1 MAQNAPPSQDVQDIQ
16 FKLHDKFTIFP
27 ESKEVKSLVSLLAVS
42 SAKGLLFAGN
52 PHSKELKV
60 FKLRDI
66 VDGKTSGQELKA
78 RVVNLPGEPKVLA
91 CSCDGSM
98 LAVNYV
104 LNNTGFLQIYQVD
117 SFLTA
122 TPTSLYNLP
131 VAPESNVFA
140 LQMLWNPVIP
150 NNIALILT
158 DGSVAMFTLNNG
170 QYDKV
175 TLGKEHQVKAGCW
188 SPKGKQI
195 VFGFAEGKLQQ
206 FKPNLQPARAIPCP
220 PGIHPGPFDCIA
232 VHWLS
237 TFQFAA
243 IFLQRGQEMCPS
255 LFIVNAPKAGQPSY
269 INYYDICYSAPGPRI
284 QQLSFNHIA
293 QWNLLLVTSANGV
306 EVGVLGTKDAGD
318 NPNWIQYTLL
328 DEARI
333 EMPLTESKD
342 ETYPLGFAFDTASS
356 HQVLVGEKKL
366 PVMPMIHVLSTHGH
380 LVSYN
385 FLNLA
390 PNAVDVCSPPPPLN
404 DVSGQFVPLKQT
416 IAAAA
421 ASAPANQTKPQFG
434 ENKPP
439 TSGQGFG
446 DMTFSTG
453 SNMVTSTPAIDKP
466 VPLFGTQP
474 AAAKPTAGFGFSTNT
489 PAASS
494 VTTAPA
500 NNKPSTGFGFGSAT
514 TTTTSAAQPFS
525 QPFGGAMTTGTP
537 FGGFSGTGFTA
548 KPNEA
553 PKQQPTQTQT
563 SQAANVNKN
572 PEANK
577 PLYTVPATFT
587 PPSVQQTQNNNKMEQ
602 KTIQPQTAANKMNL
616 NNGEIDEVVKQMIV
630 IQIEAFE
637 MELKHIGQ
645 QSKQLMENIGSPDEI
660 KSYSKQLNDLQEIL
674 EQANDHEFEQDVQS
688 LRHSMNESYAM
699 LAECRTK
706 LDLYNN
712 PNLNR
717 LSTVSSTDPTSRRQ
731 LAKLQSYVASN
742 QNQLSQLNQL
752 IDAQWSQYQDV
763 VRRNSKNQMHI
774 PCLDGI
780 YQRMS
785 KLKDLLAR
793 QRTKMN
799 YIKTKLKQKGLN
811 YKPPSEVDVT
821 SVAVGALTKNQSTM
835 ESLADSILSMSLS
848 QVVSQTQ
855 AKLSEDKLNA
865 IRDFTR
871 RQQQIA
877 IIKPKRPDRIG
888 LKSEVILETKL
899 ETERKQKEMAKK
911 QQQQQQMQQQQYVQ
925 QQQIQQ
931 QQYVQQQQQQQQQYA
946 AYKQQTNMQKVV
958 SSKPQEQQQNYQT
971 QLQQQLLKPQ
981 ATISTSQQQQP
992 TLLAKPT
999 ASKPNIVSSQ
1009 PPTFIT
1015 PTSSTAATL
1024 SFGGNSSFVKT
1035 SISTSAPKTDETN
1048 KPLATSTA
1056 FTGFGMTTSQSSL
1069 SFNPAKPLH
1078 NTAAANE
1085 SKENQQP
1092 TNTPISFSA
1101 KVIGGNDAKPFAN
1114 LGNKTTTQTNALQQ
1128 PPAQGFAASTSS
1140 GFSAF
1145 ANTKATTQTSN
1156 QTKDNT
1162 KKPEEAPK
1170 QFGFVTASSTA
1181 TTSTSSATS
1190 TAPSTAFGGFGGST
1204 KPATTAAPFST
1215 PLFGSTSSTTT
1226 STPFATL
1233 SSSSSFSFNANVST
1247 TAATTASTKS
1257 VTTTTTTSAMPA
1269 ATAVTAKPADI
1280 KTTQTAAASTASSVT
1295 VTSAATSFSF
1305 ISPAAGNT
1313 TTVTSTKST
1322 AAPNVTIT
1330 STGLPEPKPAATAT
1344 TTSTSAPTPTA
1355 TADPTDSLFGSLNIC
1370 KPTAKE
1376 AAGDSSKPAN
1386 IFSVFAAATSTASS
1400 GAFSFVS
1407 ASGAGDGA
1415 KSFLGTTSTT
1425 GTTASTGFS
1434 FVSAASTT
1442 PATTANIFGTSAT
1455 AGTTAAAT
1463 DTTTTTSTTATAVTS
1478 TAAASTNATTT
1489 SSFTFATAPAPA
1501 TASTA
1506 GSLFGS
1512 LSLSSAATTAGT
1524 ATTTSAPAAGNIFG
1538 GGSSVF
1544 GQTSTAGTTS
1554 TTTSIFGGGAAAA
1567 SSAPSL
1573 FGSTAPAT
1581 TTAATPGTGS
1591 IFGAA
1596 AAATAPAGGSV
1607 FGGIP
1612 KPDQSVFGTG
1622 LFGATAATTKSPAAT
1637 GGSIFGGGSS
1647 TGFGGST
1654 AAGSIFGG
1662 CASNAASPFGSTASA
1677 NTAGS
1682 IFGAAAAATKPAEGG
1697 SIFGSPTQQT
1707 ASSGGSL
1714 FGKSTFGAPAA
1725 PQTAGGIFGGAA
1737 AQSPTS
1743 GGFGASGGSI
1753 FGGSTTANTSASG
1766 GSIFGAAAA
1775 TTAPAFGASPGFG
1788 SFSQPSSA
1796 PAFGSPSA
1804 GGFGAAATTGF
1815 GSPQQQGAFAKP
1827 VFGGPASFGSPQP
1840 AFGAQPTF
1848 GGAPTFGSPKGF
1860 GSFAATSPTAT
1871 GFGAAAQASAAPKG
1885 NIFETLGS
1893 QDSGL
1898 SFGNLAHSTQA
1909 QQQKPAFGG
1918 SSFMNYRS

>member
-1 MAQNAPPSQDVQDIQ
+1 MALNAPPSQDVQDIQ

-27 ESKEVKSLVSLLAVS
+27 EGKEVKSLVSLLAVS
-42 SAKGLLFAGN
+42 SSKGLLFAGN
-52 PHSKELKV
+52 PNSKELKV
-60 FKLRDI
+60 FKLRDV
-66 VDGKTSGQELKA
+66 VDAKATGQELKV

-98 LAVNYV
+98 LAINYV
-104 LNNTGFLQIYQVD
+104 SNNTGFLQIYQVD
-117 SFLTA
+117 SFVTTTLN
-122 TPTSLYNLP
+122 SLYNLP

-140 LQMLWNPVIP
+140 LQILWNPVIP
-150 NNIALILT
+150 NNVALILT

-175 TLGKEHQVKAGCW
+175 TMAKEHQVKSGCW

-195 VFGFAEGKLQQ
+195 VLGFPEGKLQQ

-243 IFLQRGQEMCPS
+243 IFLQRGQDMCPS

-269 INYYDICYSAPGPRI
+269 INYYDVCYSAPGPRI
-284 QQLSFNHIA
+284 QQLSFNHIS
-293 QWNLLLVTSANGV
+293 QWNLLLVSSANGV
-306 EVGVLGTKDAGD
+306 EVGLLGTKDAGD
-318 NPNWIQYTLL
+318 TPNWIQYTLL

-333 EMPLTESKD
+333 EMPLTERKD
-342 ETYPLGFAFDTASS
+342 ETYPLGFAFDTSSS
-356 HQVLVGEKKL
+356 HQVVIGEKRF

-385 FLNLA
+385 FLNLS

-404 DVSGQFVPLKQT
+404 DISGQFVALRET
-416 IAAAA
+416 IAAGVPLALG
-421 ASAPANQTKPQFG
+421 NQ
-434 ENKPP
+434 NKPATAEQVGGNRP
-439 TSGQGFG
+439 PAGGAGFG
-446 DMTFSTG
+446 DMTFSLG
-453 SNMVTSTPAIDKP
+453 SNMVTSTPAVKDKP
-466 VPLFGTQP
+466 VSLFGAQI
-474 AAAKPTAGFGFSTNT
+474 AAPKPTTGFGFPANT
-489 PAASS
+489 AASS
-494 VTTAPA
+494 AAPA
-500 NNKPSTGFGFGSAT
+500 PSTTTITANKPSTGFGFAAAPAAT
-514 TTTTSAAQPFS
+514 GQ
-525 QPFGGAMTTGTP
+525 QFGGMTTGTAY
-537 FGGFSGTGFTA
+537 GGFSGTGFTA
-548 KPNEA
+548 KPSEPNN
-553 PKQQPTQTQT
+553 QTSTQTQ
-563 SQAANVNKN
+563 SVQSANTTNKN
-572 PEANK
+572 PEVNK

-587 PPSVQQTQNNNKMEQ
+587 PPNVQQQQQQPLKSEPKAIQPAAASNKMS
-602 KTIQPQTAANKMNL
+602 L
-616 NNGEIDEVVKQMIV
+616 NTGEIDEVVKQMIV

-637 MELKHIGQ
+637 MELRHIRQ

-660 KSYSKQLNDLQEIL
+660 KSYTKQLNDLQEIV
-674 EQANDHEFEQDVQS
+674 EQADDHEFEQDVQS

-712 PNLNR
+712 PNLTR
-717 LSTVSSTDPTSRRQ
+717 LSTVTSTDPTSRRQ
-731 LAKLQSYVASN
+731 LAKLQAYTASN

-785 KLKDLLAR
+785 KLKDLLSR

-865 IRDFTR
+865 IRNFTK
-871 RQQQIA
+871 RQHQIA

-911 QQQQQQMQQQQYVQ
+911 QQQQQQQQQYQ
-925 QQQIQQ
+925 K
-931 QQYVQQQQQQQQQYA
+931 QQQQQQYQQQHQQQQYQQQQQMQQQYLQQQYQQQQQQFA
-946 AYKQQTNMQKVV
+946 AYNTPVTMQKVAV
-958 SSKPQEQQQNYQT
+958 PKSQEQQNYQT

-981 ATISTSQQQQP
+981 ATMSTTQQQQQP
-992 TLLAKPT
+992 ILAKPT
-999 ASKPNIVSSQ
+999 ASKPIVSSQ

-1035 SISTSAPKTDETN
+1035 SISTSVPKSE
-1048 KPLATSTA
+1048 PIATSTP
-1056 FTGFGMTTSQSSL
+1056 FTGFGMTTSQSQAH
-1069 SFNPAKPLH
+1069 SFSQPKPML
-1078 NTAAANE
+1078 NTATSIANE
-1085 SKENQQP
+1085 TKENQP
-1092 TNTPISFSA
+1092 TTTPISFSA
-1101 KVIGGNDAKPFAN
+1101 KVIGGNDVKPFAN
-1114 LGNKTTTQTNALQQ
+1114 LGNKTTTQNNMVQ
-1128 PPAQGFAASTSS
+1128 PPAQGFAAPTSG

-1145 ANTKATTQTSN
+1145 ATTKPATQSSS
-1156 QTKDNT
+1156 QDKEDN
-1162 KKPEEAPK
+1162 KKADEAPK
-1170 QFGFVTASSTA
+1170 QFGFSTSTA
-1181 TTSTSSATS
+1181 TTSATTSAAPAFGGFAGSNKSTTTPAPFTTTLFGSNTSTASTTPFAALSTSSSYSFNSAPTSAAANNSTKAVTITTSTSQPAATS
-1190 TAPSTAFGGFGGST
+1190 TA
-1204 KPATTAAPFST
+1204 KPAEIK
-1215 PLFGSTSSTTT
+1215 TTT
-1226 STPFATL
+1226 I
-1233 SSSSSFSFNANVST
+1233 SSAN
-1247 TAATTASTKS
+1247 
-1257 VTTTTTTSAMPA
+1257 TTTTSA
-1269 ATAVTAKPADI
+1269 
-1280 KTTQTAAASTASSVT
+1280 
-1295 VTSAATSFSF
+1295 SASF
-1305 ISPAAGNT
+1305 ISPAPCNT
-1313 TTVTSTKST
+1313 TKSS

-1330 STGLPEPKPAATAT
+1330 STGLPEPKPAAPATAT
-1344 TTSTSAPTPTA
+1344 TCSTPTPSA
-1355 TADPTDSLFGSLNIC
+1355 TGEPSDSLLGSLNIC
-1370 KPTAKE
+1370 KPTPKE
-1376 AAGDSSKPAN
+1376 AGDSNKAAN
-1386 IFSVFAAATSTASS
+1386 VFSGFAASTASS
-1400 GAFSFVS
+1400 TISAGAFSFAS

-1415 KSFLGTTSTT
+1415 KSFLSSTSTT
-1425 GTTASTGFS
+1425 ATTPSTGFS
-1434 FVSAASTT
+1434 FVSAAAT
-1442 PATTANIFGTSAT
+1442 PSAT
-1455 AGTTAAAT
+1455 AATSAT
-1463 DTTTTTSTTATAVTS
+1463 DTTTTTTLANTTTTATVVS
-1478 TAAASTNATTT
+1478 TTTAATTT
-1489 SSFTFATAPAPA
+1489 SSFSFATAAPA
-1501 TASTA
+1501 ATSTA

-1512 LSLSSAATTAGT
+1512 LSLSSSTAASTTAAT
-1524 ATTTSAPAAGNIFG
+1524 ATTTSATPAGNIFG

-1544 GQTSTAGTTS
+1544 GQANTAATTS
-1554 TTTSIFGGGAAAA
+1554 TTTSIFGGGAAVG

-1581 TTAATPGTGS
+1581 AATPGSGS

-1596 AAATAPAGGSV
+1596 AAATPQSGGNV

-1612 KPDQSVFGTG
+1612 KPEQSVFGATNTPAQPAGTG
-1622 LFGATAATTKSPAAT
+1622 LFAAAAATIKPPVAT

-1654 AAGSIFGG
+1654 GGSMFGG
-1662 CASNAASPFGSTASA
+1662 GSAAASSTFGSTAPA
-1677 NTAGS
+1677 NTASS

-1697 SIFGSPTQQT
+1697 SVFGSPTQQSPT
-1707 ASSGGSL
+1707 SGGSL
-1714 FGKSTFGAPAA
+1714 FGKSTFGATAA
-1725 PQTAGGIFGGAA
+1725 PQSTGSIFGAA
-1737 AQSPTS
+1737 APQSPTS

-1753 FGGSTTANTSASG
+1753 FGGSTSANTSASG

-1775 TTAPAFGASPGFG
+1775 ATAPGFGASNATPGFG
-1788 SFSQPSSA
+1788 TFSQPSAA
-1796 PAFGSPSA
+1796 PGFGSPSA
-1804 GGFGAAATTGF
+1804 GGFGAPAATGF
-1815 GSPQQQGAFAKP
+1815 GSPQQQSGFAKP
-1827 VFGGPASFGSPQP
+1827 VFGGPAAFGSPQP

-1871 GFGAAAQASAAPKG
+1871 GFGAPPQGAAAPKG

-1893 QDSGL
+1893 QESGL
-1898 SFGNLAHSTQA
+1898 SFGNLAHTTQA
-1909 QQQKPAFGG
+1909 QQQKPSFGG